1 MVVGPRARGGG
12 GPSLTGSSGSNRD
25 DTLRAAQRLFTDI
38 GYRAVTLD
46 AVAEATG
53 QSRAAIRERHAS
65 TAEIFREL
73 AYEAGSDLV
82 RHAGRLGPIE
92 ADPIG
97 LDELRVWIAGLSS
110 VVHRRSTTIRLWP
123 IVDHADH
130 GLRRAVTRFL
140 RMFADTLKPRLAKTD
155 TAGVDPGVMA
165 TAVLALVAW
174 AQLTRASQMPA
185 IGESSVDDHLAV
197 LLGNTLLPDSAR
209 PTWQGPPLPAPRDEI
224 TPRRRSRQVL
234 PEFPEPSSGF
244 VGLRRSVDTPRG
256 RVVVD
261 RVLPAALDVIRRQGY
276 SGTSVADVVAAAGV
290 PRGSFTAYW
299 ADRRAL
305 LQTLAHRAALA
316 VREPLEN
323 LPTSDTRRNDL
334 HDWIDRWLDVLAEH
348 GPVLHVWVHETGNDI
363 ELGGLTVHLRETTLA
378 IMDGLSPTDLPD
390 ESLERRVAR
399 VVMWALLVELP
410 YALCVQEDLM
420 PRAEVASV
428 LALFLERGIP
438 DRP

>member
-1 MVVGPRARGGG
+1 MVIGPRGRSRGD
-12 GPSLTGSSGSNRD
+12 LWLAGSSGRTRD
-25 DTLRAAQRLFTDI
+25 DTLRAALQLFTDV
-38 GYRAVTLD
+38 GYQAATL
-46 AVAEATG
+46 EAI
-53 QSRAAIRERHAS
+53 AKAS
-65 TAEIFREL
+65 GESLLSVRKRYGSKADIFRAL
-73 AYEAGSDLV
+73 AYETGADLV
-82 RHAGRLGPIE
+82 RHAGRLGPID
-92 ADPIG
+92 ADPVG

-110 VVHRRSTTIRLWP
+110 VVHRRSTTMRLWP
-123 IVDHADH
+123 IVDHCEHALH
-130 GLRRAVTRFL
+130 RPVVRFL
-140 RMFADTLKPRLAKTD
+140 ETFADTLRPRLAKAD

-165 TAVLALVAW
+165 TAVLALISW

-185 IGESSVDDHLAV
+185 IGEGSVDDHLAV
-197 LLGNTLLPDSAR
+197 MLGNTLLPDSSR
-209 PTWQGPPLPAPRDEI
+209 PTWQRPPLAAPRDEI
-224 TPRRRSRQVL
+224 TPRRRSRQGL
-234 PEFPEPSSGF
+234 PVFPEPSSGF
-244 VGLRRSVDTPRG
+244 VGLRRSVETLRG

-261 RVLPAALDVIRRQGY
+261 RVLPAAVDVIRRQGY
-276 SGTSVADVVAAAGV
+276 GGTGVADFVAAAGV
-290 PRGSFTAYW
+290 PRGSFSAYW

-323 LPTSDTRRNDL
+323 LPTTDTRRSDL
-334 HDWIDRWLDVLAEH
+334 HAWITRWLDVLSEH

-378 IMDGLSPTDLPD
+378 IVDGLLPADLPD

-410 YALCVQEDLM
+410 YALCVQNDLM
-420 PRAEVASV
+420 PRTDVAAV